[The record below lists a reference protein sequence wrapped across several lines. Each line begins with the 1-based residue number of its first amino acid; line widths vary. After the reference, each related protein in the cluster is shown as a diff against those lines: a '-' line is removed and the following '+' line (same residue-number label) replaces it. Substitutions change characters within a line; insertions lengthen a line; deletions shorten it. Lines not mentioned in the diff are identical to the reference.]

1 MKADILNK
9 NGEKKLKIDLPMQF
23 SEIFRPVV
31 ILRAFNS
38 NQSFNYQ
45 HFGTDP
51 IAGLRH
57 VTEVSK
63 RRHIYRSVYGAGRSR
78 TPKKIMVRRGN
89 RMQFVADQ
97 VPHARK
103 GRTAHPPLVIKKF
116 EEKIN
121 KKEKLLAIRSA
132 ISATKDED
140 IVRARNHKF
149 SAKLPIIV
157 ENIEKLDKTK
167 DVKLMLEKVG
177 VKEDLIRASVKKIRP
192 GKGKMRG
199 RKYKTK
205 KGPLIVV
212 SKNCTLQKSARAIAG
227 VETINIK
234 NLNVTVLAPG
244 GVPGRLTIWTKE
256 AIEELKIKKL
266 FLGGKK

>member
-9 NGEKKLKIDLPMQF
+9 KGEKKSKIDLPIQF
-23 SEIFRPVV
+23 SEKFRPIV

-57 VTEVSK
+57 VTYASK

-97 VPHARK
+97 APHARK

-116 EEKIN
+116 EERIN

-132 ISATKDED
+132 ISATTMED
-140 IVRARNHKF
+140 VVKARNHRF
-149 SAKLPIIV
+149 TAKLPIIV
-157 ENIEKLDKTK
+157 SDIEKLDKTK
-167 DVKLMLEKVG
+167 DVSLMLEKVG
-177 VKEDLIRASVKKIRP
+177 VKDDLIRANVKKVRA

-212 SKNCTLQKSARAIAG
+212 SEICPLLRSARAIAG
-227 VETINIK
+227 VETITVK
-234 NLNVTVLAPG
+234 HLNATVLAPG
-244 GVPGRLTIWTKE
+244 GVPGRLTVWSKK
-256 AIEELKIKKL
+256 AVEELKTKKL